1 MPTNYDYVQKWLDD
15 IFNNAGIVSLNS
27 CHDKPVKIVFEGE
40 KTKKT
45 NPFEIQSV
53 LSNRKKNAF
62 TVVWADGTHTTVH
75 CQSGDEWD
83 DEKALAMCFTKK
95 ALGNKGNFNDKFNDA
110 LDNKMKIIPGG
121 AGIVAKHECHCD
133 TPCEGCSCHTEKEET
148 AEVSFNAAL
157 NKMGEAAKKTNTA
170 MKELIDELTA
180 EPVKVQRYDLFL
192 MDPCGDKTEIYH
204 QGTDEEIHKA
214 MRAYRMKH
222 YPILEANRTPY
233 RVWQRDGALIVDF
246 GAGSYFKVPGMD
258 HDTFVKR

>member
-1 MPTNYDYVQKWLDD
+1 MPTSNYDAFERWLDSVLS
-15 IFNNAGIVSLNS
+15 GTTSL
-27 CHDKPVKIVFEGE
+27 VIT
-40 KTKKT
+40 KTMAMSKKEPAS
-45 NPFEIQSV
+45 PFEIQSV

-95 ALGNKGNFNDKFNDA
+95 ALGNKGNFNDKFNEA

-258 HDTFVKR
+258 HDTFVKGK